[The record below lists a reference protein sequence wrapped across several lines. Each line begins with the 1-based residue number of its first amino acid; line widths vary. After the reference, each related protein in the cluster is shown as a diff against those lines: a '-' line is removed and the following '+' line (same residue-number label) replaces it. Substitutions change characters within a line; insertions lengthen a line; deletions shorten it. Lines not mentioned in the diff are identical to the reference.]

1 MNMQD
6 PISDMLTSIR
16 NGQKANKV
24 EVCIPASNFK
34 IAIINVLK
42 QEGYIDYYTVQK
54 KEKKTVLNI
63 FLKYFNGNPVIEEIK
78 RVSKPSLRIY
88 KNKNSLP
95 VIMDGL
101 GIAIIS
107 TSKGIISNKKA
118 DKMGIGGE
126 IICIVS

>member
-34 IAIINVLK
+34 ISIINVLK

-54 KEKKTVLNI
+54 KDKKTVLNI

-88 KNKNSLP
+88 KNKNNLP

-118 DKMGIGGE
+118 DKLGIGGE
-126 IICIVS
+126 VICIVS